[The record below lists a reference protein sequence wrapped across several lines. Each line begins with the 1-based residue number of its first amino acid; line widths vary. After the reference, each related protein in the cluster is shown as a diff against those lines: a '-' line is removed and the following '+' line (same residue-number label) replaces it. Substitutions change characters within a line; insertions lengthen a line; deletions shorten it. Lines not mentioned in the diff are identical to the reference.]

1 MPQKKSR
8 VIKYAEL
15 RKKIESTPYEDDE
28 EDSANYTNYKSDEE
42 RHQNT
47 NPKSPQV
54 LHNTLSIPLE
64 DLLNEDG
71 KYKHRRA
78 MMTTLEFKTID
89 TPKEQN
95 KKKKKGT
102 QVSGSPKEITNLF
115 KKWWMWVI
123 IGLLGLGIII
133 VVIYFSL
140 NY

>member
-1 MPQKKSR
+1 
-8 VIKYAEL
+8 
-15 RKKIESTPYEDDE
+15 
-28 EDSANYTNYKSDEE
+28 
-42 RHQNT
+42 
-47 NPKSPQV
+47 
-54 LHNTLSIPLE
+54 
-64 DLLNEDG
+64 
-71 KYKHRRA
+71 
-78 MMTTLEFKTID
+78 MTTLEFKTID

-95 KKKKKGT
+95 KKKKKET